1 MGKISVDAFLRE
13 YGVAAKQKG
22 STMETF
28 IKKHITTHYVPILVK
43 DVHCT
48 KIIEASCHAPDS
60 NIIKFNSLLKYIATP
75 MRLIDLYTDIIVIFE
90 EGAFI
95 DQYDKLNEVGAV
107 DELIKLIPEKEIV
120 EFYDVLNM
128 KLSDFRDNEY
138 SLEALS
144 YNIKESFSISE
155 DVINSA
161 IEELKKQIESTE

>member
-1 MGKISVDAFLRE
+1 MGKITVDAFLRE

-22 STMETF
+22 SAMETF
-28 IKKHITTHYVPILVK
+28 IKKHIITQYVPILVK
-43 DVHCT
+43 DVHCA
-48 KIIEASCHAPDS
+48 KIVEASCHVPDS
-60 NIIKFNSLLKYIATP
+60 NIVKFNTLLGRIATT
-75 MRLIDLYTDIIVIFE
+75 MRLIDLYTDIIIVFE

-95 DQYDKLNEVGAV
+95 DQYDKLNEVGAI
-107 DELIKLIPEKEIV
+107 DELLKQIPEKEIT

-138 SLEALS
+138 SLEAFL

>member
-1 MGKISVDAFLRE
+1 MGKITVDAFLRE

-22 STMETF
+22 SAMETF
-28 IKKHITTHYVPILVK
+28 IKKHIITQYVPILVK
-43 DVHCT
+43 DVHCA
-48 KIIEASCHAPDS
+48 KIVEASCHVPDS
-60 NIIKFNSLLKYIATP
+60 NIVKFNTLLGRIATT
-75 MRLIDLYTDIIVIFE
+75 MRLIDLYTDIIIVFE

-95 DQYDKLNEVGAV
+95 DQYDKLNEVGAI
-107 DELIKLIPEKEIV
+107 DELLKQIPEKEIT

-138 SLEALS
+138 SLEAFL

-155 DVINSA
+155 DVINLA